1 MSTPRP
7 VTATLLALLLAALV
21 AVAVPLLRPVPWS
34 ATVPVQLQPAGDPAA
49 TPYVDDVLSRPV
61 VTATFAAILADPGF
75 LRDAADRLGMG
86 RSRTRAA
93 EVTVR
98 QAGGSAVLFLT
109 VTGRQR
115 DEAAALAPAVVAEA
129 IRYVED
135 LRTLYA
141 LRPAVPGHPP
151 QVERPARYGSS
162 TVVLLVAALLPAW
175 LLSWWLLGSRA
186 RRTDL
191 QGVP

>member
-1 MSTPRP
+1 VNTPRA
-7 VTATLLALLLAALV
+7 VTATLLALLLAGLV

-34 ATVPVQLQPAGDPAA
+34 ATVPVRLQPAGDAA

-61 VTATFAAILADPGF
+61 VTATFAAILGDPRF
-75 LRDAADRLGMG
+75 LRDAGDRLKLQ
-86 RSRTRAA
+86 RAA
-93 EVTVR
+93 VDAAQVTVR
-98 QAGGSAVLFLT
+98 QAAGSAVLLLT

-129 IRYVED
+129 TRYVED

-151 QVERPARYGSS
+151 ELERPARYGVS
-162 TVVLLVAALLPAW
+162 TVVLLAAALLPAW

-186 RRTDL
+186 RRSEWE
-191 QGVP
+191 GVP

>member
-7 VTATLLALLLAALV
+7 VTATLLALLAAGLV

-34 ATVPVQLQPAGDPAA
+34 ATVPVRLQPAGVPAA

-61 VTATFAAILADPGF
+61 VTATFAAILADPRF
-75 LRDAADRLGMG
+75 LRDAADRLDLGG
-86 RSRTRAA
+86 SGVEAA
-93 EVTVR
+93 QVRVR
-98 QAGGSAVLFLT
+98 QAAGSAVLLLT

-115 DEAAALAPAVVAEA
+115 DEAAALAPAVAAEA

-135 LRTLYA
+135 LHTLYA

-151 QVERPARYGSS
+151 ELERPARYGTS
-162 TVVLLVAALLPAW
+162 TVVLLAAALLPAW
-175 LLSWWLLGSRA
+175 LLSWWVLGSRA
-186 RRTDL
+186 RRTDPE
-191 QGVP
+191 GVP